1 MLLIGVGPSPSKT
14 RMKRVTLTDGSG
26 DRLVGICVFFL
37 RPNNTKQVTTANM
50 AEVTIVVLQVFS
62 SPVRLVFPL
71 SRRCTA
77 GYWIPVAAVVYYRCY
92 RST

>member
-1 MLLIGVGPSPSKT
+1 MLHTGVAPSPSKT

-26 DRLVGICVFFL
+26 DRLVGVCVFFL

-50 AEVTIVVLQVFS
+50 AEVGIIFIASVS

-77 GYWIPVAAVVYYRCY
+77 GYWMPVGAAVYYRCC